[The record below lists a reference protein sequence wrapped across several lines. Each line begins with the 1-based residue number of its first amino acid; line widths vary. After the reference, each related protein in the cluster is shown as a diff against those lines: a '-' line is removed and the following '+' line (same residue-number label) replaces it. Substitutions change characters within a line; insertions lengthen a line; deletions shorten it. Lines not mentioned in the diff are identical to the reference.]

1 MSSAQTEKQA
11 QWRACSPERLFRW
24 LYRAK
29 ARERGKAKVSRAAL
43 RVQSGSIAG
52 EDRKRNDMKTRI
64 IGTGSCLPK
73 TVVTN
78 DDLSKYM
85 DTSDEWISSRTG
97 IRERHLAVEET
108 TASMSIEAAKRAME
122 NANVTAA
129 EIDLIILGTVSGDF
143 VTPACAC
150 EVQAAIGADR
160 AVAFDINAACSGFMF
175 ALNIANAYI
184 QAGLYRTA
192 LILGA
197 ETLSKIVDW
206 EDRSTCVLFGDGAG
220 AAVVRGDENCGM
232 LSFDQGSDG
241 AKGDVLACPGR
252 ANNNPLIKADQTLRY
267 VHMDGQEVYKFAVTT
282 VPASLQKTIE
292 AAGLTPSDIDYFAL
306 HQANIRIIQS
316 VSKRLHVSDDKFPIS
331 LDHCGNISAASVPI
345 LLDEMNRKGLLKPG
359 MKVALSGFGGGLT
372 WASAV
377 IEW

>member
-1 MSSAQTEKQA
+1 
-11 QWRACSPERLFRW
+11 
-24 LYRAK
+24 
-29 ARERGKAKVSRAAL
+29 
-43 RVQSGSIAG
+43 
-52 EDRKRNDMKTRI
+52 MKTRI

-73 TVVTN
+73 AVVTN

-97 IRERHLAVEET
+97 IKKRHLAVEET
-108 TASMSIEAAKRAME
+108 TASMSIEAAKQAME
-122 NANVTAA
+122 NAGVTAA

-220 AAVVRGDENCGM
+220 AAVVRADENYGL

-241 AKGDVLACPGR
+241 TKGDVLACPGR
-252 ANNNPLIKADQTLRY
+252 ANNNPLIKNYQKLSY

-292 AAGLTPSDIDYFAL
+292 AAGLTAAEIDYFAL

-316 VSKRLHVSDDKFPIS
+316 VSKRLHVNEDKFPIS

-345 LLDEMNRKGLLKPG
+345 LLDEMNRNGLLKPG

-377 IEW
+377 VEW

>member
-1 MSSAQTEKQA
+1 
-11 QWRACSPERLFRW
+11 
-24 LYRAK
+24 
-29 ARERGKAKVSRAAL
+29 
-43 RVQSGSIAG
+43 
-52 EDRKRNDMKTRI
+52 MKTRI
-64 IGTGSCLPK
+64 IGTGSCLPEA
-73 TVVTN
+73 VVTN
-78 DDLSKYM
+78 DDLAKIM

-97 IRERHLAVEET
+97 IKKRHLAKEET
-108 TASMSIEAAKRAME
+108 TASMSAEAARRALD
-122 NANVTAA
+122 NAGVTAE
-129 EIDLIILGTVSGDF
+129 EIDLIILGTVSADY

-150 EVQAAIGADR
+150 EVQAAIGAKN

-206 EDRSTCVLFGDGAG
+206 NDRGTCVLFGDGAG
-220 AAVVRGDENCGM
+220 AAVVRGDEEYGM
-232 LSFDQGSDG
+232 LAFDQGCDG
-241 AKGDVLACPGR
+241 TKGDVLACPGR
-252 ANNNPLIKADQTLRY
+252 TNNNPLIETDRGVEY

-292 AAGLTPSDIDYFAL
+292 AAGLTPEEIDYYAL

-316 VSKRLHVSDDKFPIS
+316 VSKRLHISEDKFPIS

-345 LLDEMNRKGLLKPG
+345 LLDEMNRSGLLKPG
-359 MKVALSGFGGGLT
+359 MKIALSGFGGGLT

-377 IEW
+377 LTW

>member
-1 MSSAQTEKQA
+1 
-11 QWRACSPERLFRW
+11 
-24 LYRAK
+24 
-29 ARERGKAKVSRAAL
+29 
-43 RVQSGSIAG
+43 
-52 EDRKRNDMKTRI
+52 MKTRI
-64 IGTGSCLPK
+64 IGTGSCLPEA
-73 TVVTN
+73 VVTN
-78 DDLSKYM
+78 DDLAKIM

-97 IRERHLAVEET
+97 IKKRHLAKEET
-108 TASMSIEAAKRAME
+108 TASMSAEAARRALD
-122 NANVTAA
+122 NAGMTAE
-129 EIDLIILGTVSGDF
+129 EIDLIILGTVSADY

-150 EVQAAIGADR
+150 EVQAAIGAKN
-160 AVAFDINAACSGFMF
+160 AVAFDVNAACSGFMF

-206 EDRSTCVLFGDGAG
+206 NDRGTCVLFGDGAG
-220 AAVVRGDENCGM
+220 AAVVRGDEEYGM
-232 LSFDQGSDG
+232 LAFDQGCDG
-241 AKGDVLACPGR
+241 TKGDVLACPGR
-252 ANNNPLIKADQTLRY
+252 TNNNPLIETDRGVAY

-292 AAGLTPSDIDYFAL
+292 AAGLTPEDIDYYAL

-316 VSKRLHVSDDKFPIS
+316 VSKRLHISEDKFPIS

-345 LLDEMNRKGLLKPG
+345 LLDEMNRNGLLKPG
-359 MKVALSGFGGGLT
+359 MKIALSGFGGGLT

-377 IEW
+377 LSW